1 MLFRSL
7 MEKLWS
13 KIIIEDYKN
22 NFDYKKNDTNL
33 NIEFNRVAFI
43 FFFFF
48 IIYLIY
54 TIHLIHLGSRKSNV
68 EMKDILPT
76 FSNKL
81 YRADIIDIDGNYLAK
96 TVKSIDIG
104 IKTSDIID
112 KKKLLLSLNIIFPN
126 KDFKKIKKQIDTKKF
141 FWLEKKVSEEN
152 YEKLMKLGDK
162 SIKPEEKV
170 LRIYPQKNLFSHI
183 IGQIDDD
190 NNGISGLEKSFNE
203 SLRTSKKPIK
213 LTVNRDIQFLVR
225 KELIKYQEIFRS
237 KGAAALLMDINNGNI
252 ISLVSL
258 PDFNPNK
265 RQNITDVNFINRV
278 TKGVYELGSVFK
290 SFTFASALNEKLI
303 EPETLFLNLP
313 KSIQCDKFE
322 IGEYSDDIPSNLTAE
337 QILIR
342 SGNVGSVKIAQKIGP
357 DNLKLFLEKIG
368 ILNKIKFDIE
378 EVGSPQAIDWY
389 QGCKLE
395 TVSYGQGITTTILQL
410 AKGYAIISNGG
421 YDISP
426 TLLNKNVKKGK
437 RIINK
442 EVSDKVVKVLRKI
455 VNTEDGTAKLANVKS
470 YQIAGKTGTA
480 NQPAKG
486 GYSRAKINTFA
497 SIFPSSSP
505 RYVFIVML
513 DSPKTSS
520 SYIYNY
526 RHKEGT
532 QTGTPYNTAG
542 WTSVEVAGKII
553 DKIGPILATKY
564 LEVK

>member
-1 MLFRSL
+1 MV
-7 MEKLWS
+7 KLRS
-13 KIIIEDYKN
+13 KIIIEDSKN

-33 NIEFNRVAFI
+33 NIKFNRIAFI

-54 TIHLIHLGSRKSNV
+54 TIHLIHLGSRKSNS
-68 EMKDILPT
+68 EIKSILPP
-76 FSNKL
+76 FVNKL

-104 IKTSDIID
+104 IKTSEVID

-126 KDFKKIKKQIDTKKF
+126 KDFNKIKKQLDTKKF

-190 NNGISGLEKSFNE
+190 NSGISGLEKSFDE
-203 SLRTSKKPIK
+203 VLRNSKKQLK
-213 LTVNRDIQFLVR
+213 LTVNRDIQFLIR
-225 KELIKYQEIFRS
+225 KELLKYQEIFRS
-237 KGAAALLMDINNGNI
+237 KGAASLLMNIDSGNI

-258 PDFNPNK
+258 PDFDPNK

-290 SFTFASALNEKLI
+290 PFTFASGLNEKMI
-303 EPETLFLNLP
+303 EPETQFLNLP
-313 KSIQCDKFE
+313 KSIQCDKFK
-322 IGEYSDDIPSNLTAE
+322 IGEYNDDIPSDLTAE

-342 SGNVGSVKIAQKIGP
+342 SGNVGSVKIAQKVGP
-357 DNLKLFLEKIG
+357 ENLKLFLEKIG
-368 ILNKIKFDIE
+368 ILDKIEFDIE
-378 EVGSPQAIDWY
+378 EVGRPQTIDWY

-421 YDISP
+421 YDINP
-426 TLLNKNVKKGK
+426 TLLSKSFKRGE
-437 RIINK
+437 RIIDK

-455 VNTEDGTAKLANVKS
+455 VNTENGTAKLANVNN

-505 RYVFIVML
+505 KYVFIVML
-513 DSPKTSS
+513 DAPKTSS

-526 RHKEGT
+526 RHKKGT

-564 LEVK
+564 LEVE

>member
-1 MLFRSL
+1 
-7 MEKLWS
+7 MEESRS

-68 EMKDILPT
+68 EIKDTFPT
-76 FSNKL
+76 YSNKL

-126 KDFKKIKKQIDTKKF
+126 KDFKKINKQLDTKKF

-162 SIKPEEKV
+162 SIKPEEKL

-190 NNGISGLEKSFNE
+190 NTGISGLEKSFNE
-203 SLRTSKKPIK
+203 ALRNSKNPIK
-213 LTVNRDIQFLVR
+213 LTVDKDIQFLIR
-225 KELIKYQEIFRS
+225 KTLIKYQEIFKS
-237 KGAAALLMDINNGNI
+237 KGSAALLMDINNGNI
-252 ISLVSL
+252 LSLISL
-258 PDFNPNK
+258 PDFNPNE

-278 TKGVYELGSVFK
+278 TKGTYELGSVFK
-290 SFTFASALNEKLI
+290 PFTFASALNEELI
-303 EPETLFLNLP
+303 KPETEFLDLP
-313 KSIQCDKFE
+313 KSIRCDKHR
-322 IGEYSDDIPSNLTAE
+322 IGEYDNKIPSDLTAE

-342 SGNVGSVKIAQKIGP
+342 SGNIGSVRIAQLVGP
-357 DNLKLFLEKIG
+357 EKHKSFLKKVGVLSSID
-368 ILNKIKFDIE
+368 FDID
-378 EVGSPQAIDWY
+378 EVAPQKDY
-389 QGCKLE
+389 NFGKCKLA
-395 TVSYGQGITTTILQL
+395 TSSFGHGIATTILQL
-410 AKGYAIISNGG
+410 ARGYAVISNGG
-421 YDISP
+421 YEVKP
-426 TLLNKNVKKGK
+426 TLIDKKIENEKKN
-437 RIINK
+437 RLINK
-442 EVSDKVVKVLRKI
+442 DVSNQVVKALRKI
-455 VNTEDGTAKLANVKS
+455 VSTDEGTAKFADVLN
-470 YQIAGKTGTA
+470 YEIGGKTGTA
-480 NQPAKG
+480 DQPKEG
-486 GYSRAKINTFA
+486 SYSEAKINTFA
-497 SIFPSSSP
+497 SIFPTSNP
-505 RYVFIVML
+505 QFVFIVML
-513 DSPKTSS
+513 DTPQKAKD
-520 SYIYNY
+520 YYYKY
-526 RHKEGT
+526 RHQKGGWKGT
-532 QTGTPYNTAG
+532 LYNTAG

-564 LEVK
+564 LEIK

>member
-1 MLFRSL
+1 
-7 MEKLWS
+7 MEKLRS

-203 SLRTSKKPIK
+203 SLRNSKKPIK

-237 KGAAALLMDINNGNI
+237 KGAAALLMDINSGNI

-368 ILNKIKFDIE
+368 ILNKINFDIE

-421 YDISP
+421 YDINP
-426 TLLNKNVKKGK
+426 TLLDKNVKKGK

>member
-1 MLFRSL
+1 
-7 MEKLWS
+7 MEKLGS

-22 NFDYKKNDTNL
+22 NFDYKKSDTNL

-54 TIHLIHLGSRKSNV
+54 TIHLIHLGSRKSNE

-126 KDFKKIKKQIDTKKF
+126 KDFKKINKQLDTKKF

-190 NNGISGLEKSFNE
+190 NTGISGLEKSFNGA
-203 SLRTSKKPIK
+203 LRNSKNPIK
-213 LTVNRDIQFLVR
+213 LTVDKDIQFLIR
-225 KELIKYQEIFRS
+225 KELIKYQEIFKS
-237 KGAAALLMDINNGNI
+237 KGSAALLMNINNGNI
-252 ISLVSL
+252 LSLISL
-258 PDFNPNK
+258 PDFNPNE

-278 TKGVYELGSVFK
+278 TKGTYELGSVFK
-290 SFTFASALNEKLI
+290 PFTFASALNEELI
-303 EPETLFLNLP
+303 KPETEFLDLP
-313 KSIQCDKFE
+313 KSISCDKHQ
-322 IGEYSDDIPSNLTAE
+322 IGEYDNKIPSDLTAE

-342 SGNVGSVKIAQKIGP
+342 SGNIGSVRIAQLVGP
-357 DNLKLFLEKIG
+357 EKHKSFLKKVGVLSSID
-368 ILNKIKFDIE
+368 FDIE
-378 EVGSPQAIDWY
+378 EVAPQKDY
-389 QGCKLE
+389 NFGKCKLA
-395 TVSYGQGITTTILQL
+395 TSSFGHGIATTILQL
-410 AKGYAIISNGG
+410 ARGYAVISNGG
-421 YDISP
+421 YEVKP
-426 TLLNKNVKKGK
+426 TLIDKKIENEKKN
-437 RIINK
+437 RLINK
-442 EVSDKVVKVLRKI
+442 DVSNQVVKALRKI
-455 VNTEDGTAKLANVKS
+455 VSTDEGTAKFADVLN
-470 YQIAGKTGTA
+470 YEIGGKTGTA
-480 NQPAKG
+480 DQPKEG
-486 GYSRAKINTFA
+486 SYSEAKINTFA
-497 SIFPSSSP
+497 SIFPTSNP
-505 RYVFIVML
+505 QFVFIVML
-513 DSPKTSS
+513 DTPQKAKD
-520 SYIYNY
+520 YYYKY
-526 RHKEGT
+526 RHQKGGWKGT
-532 QTGTPYNTAG
+532 LYNTAG

-564 LEVK
+564 LEIK

>member
-1 MLFRSL
+1 MQ
-7 MEKLWS
+7 KLGS
-13 KIIIEDYKN
+13 KIIIEDFKN

-203 SLRTSKKPIK
+203 SLRNSKKPIK

-237 KGAAALLMDINNGNI
+237 KGAAALLMDINSGNI

-368 ILNKIKFDIE
+368 ILNKINFDIE

-421 YDISP
+421 YDINP

>member
-1 MLFRSL
+1 MK
-7 MEKLWS
+7 KLGS

-203 SLRTSKKPIK
+203 SLRNSKKPIK

-237 KGAAALLMDINNGNI
+237 KGAAALLMDINSGNI

-313 KSIQCDKFE
+313 KSIPCDKFE

-378 EVGSPQAIDWY
+378 EVGSPQVIDWY

-513 DSPKTSS
+513 DSPKTYS

-526 RHKEGT
+526 RHKDGT

>member
-1 MLFRSL
+1 MQ
-7 MEKLWS
+7 KLGS

-68 EMKDILPT
+68 EIKDILPT

-203 SLRTSKKPIK
+203 SLRNSKKPIK

-225 KELIKYQEIFRS
+225 KELIKYREIFRS
-237 KGAAALLMDINNGNI
+237 KGAAALLMDINSGNI

-313 KSIQCDKFE
+313 KSIPCDKFE

-368 ILNKIKFDIE
+368 ILNKINFDIE

-421 YDISP
+421 YDINP

>member
-1 MLFRSL
+1 
-7 MEKLWS
+7 MEKLGS

-22 NFDYKKNDTNL
+22 NFDYTKNDTNL

-203 SLRTSKKPIK
+203 SLRNSKKPIK

-237 KGAAALLMDINNGNI
+237 KGAAALLMDINSGNI

-342 SGNVGSVKIAQKIGP
+342 SGNIGSVKIAQKIGP

-368 ILNKIKFDIE
+368 ILNKINFDIE

-421 YDISP
+421 YDINP